1 MSSTVKKARQTHCFA
16 PGCTSGYVSSR
27 QPGQHV
33 SLFSVPK
40 DPVRFEAWRRA
51 VPRADKS
58 LDARSAL
65 CEHHFDEQYIDCC
78 FTHVI
83 KGEIVEIPR
92 ERPLRKA
99 DVVPTLFPNV
109 PAYLSKKAPKKRT
122 SRTSTCGLPKKI
134 RREEPS
140 VSAPACDGESAS
152 LGAGSDCNELPVLI
166 SPAVPDMSKCALPS
180 AYWARHLIAGAND
193 VTSFSVCALEGEN
206 ICFEKYV
213 LMVTNESTIQA
224 TVFVQA
230 TKVKTVH
237 VTDVE
242 MAEELLR
249 NMDSMIPCSG
259 FG

>member
-1 MSSTVKKARQTHCFA
+1 MMSSTVKKARQTHCFA

-40 DPVRFEAWRRA
+40 DPVHFEAWRRA

-65 CEHHFDEQYIDCC
+65 CEHHFDEQYIDRC

-92 ERPLRKA
+92 ERPLLKA
-99 DVVPTLFPNV
+99 DAVPTVFLNV

-122 SRTSTCGLPKKI
+122 SRTSTCGLPTKI
-134 RREEPS
+134 RREEPN
-140 VSAPACDGESAS
+140 VSAPACDEATAS
-152 LGAGSDCNELPVLI
+152 LGAEIDCNELPVSIL
-166 SPAVPDMSKCALPS
+166 PAVPDMSKCALPS
-180 AYWARHLIAGAND
+180 AYWARHLIAGSND

-206 ICFEKYV
+206 IWFEKYV

-230 TKVKTVH
+230 TTVKTVH
-237 VTDVE
+237 VS
-242 MAEELLR
+242 R
-249 NMDSMIPCSG
+249 N
-259 FG
+259 

>member
-65 CEHHFDEQYIDCC
+65 CEHHFDKQYIDRC

-92 ERPLRKA
+92 ERPLLKA
-99 DVVPTLFPNV
+99 DAVPTVFPNV
-109 PAYLSKKAPKKRT
+109 PAYLSKKALLYPSAKLNALVTSLENTFTHCFSVRELKSDSIMDLVSFLQLTKLTLVGCPDHSMALTNMIIKFYVLTRLHFHVKSQNCKRSAKKEKMKM
-122 SRTSTCGLPKKI
+122 LKL
-134 RREEPS
+134 RR
-140 VSAPACDGESAS
+140 
-152 LGAGSDCNELPVLI
+152 LLI
-166 SPAVPDMSKCALPS
+166 SCLL
-180 AYWARHLIAGAND
+180 H
-193 VTSFSVCALEGEN
+193 CE
-206 ICFEKYV
+206 FEMEHFIFFYLV
-213 LMVTNESTIQA
+213 
-224 TVFVQA
+224 
-230 TKVKTVH
+230 
-237 VTDVE
+237 
-242 MAEELLR
+242 
-249 NMDSMIPCSG
+249 
-259 FG
+259 

>member
-27 QPGQHV
+27 QPGQHL

-65 CEHHFDEQYIDCC
+65 CEHHFDEQYIDRC

-92 ERPLRKA
+92 ERPLLKA
-99 DVVPTLFPNV
+99 DAVPTVFPNV

-122 SRTSTCGLPKKI
+122 SRTSTCGLPTKI

-140 VSAPACDGESAS
+140 VSAPACDEATAS
-152 LGAGSDCNELPVLI
+152 LGAGSDCNELPVSI

-180 AYWARHLIAGAND
+180 AYWARHLIAGSND

-206 ICFEKYV
+206 IWFEKYV

-224 TVFVQA
+224 TVLC
-230 TKVKTVH
+230 KP
-237 VTDVE
+237 
-242 MAEELLR
+242 R
-249 NMDSMIPCSG
+249 R
-259 FG
+259 